1 MLPAMSLRTGMGDA
15 FTHSM
20 RAYYL
25 PIVAGVTLVISAF
38 MPWMLLGEQRLGG
51 VPDIAGLWVLGLGIL
66 AVVLAALSVVT
77 RKNSRH
83 PLLLVGLAAFA
94 IVLLTEQLMERSAA
108 DQAWVRSQAH
118 AIVEGQRARDQP
130 APTMAPGA
138 YVGLA
143 AAAVITFFGLT
154 IVVRGG
160 VSPYAEPED
169 DD

>member
-1 MLPAMSLRTGMGDA
+1 MSLRTAVGGA

-20 RAYYL
+20 RSYYL
-25 PIVAGVTLVISAF
+25 PIVAGVVLVTSAF
-38 MPWMLLGEQRLGG
+38 MPWMLIGNQQFGG

-108 DQAWVRSQAH
+108 DQAWARSQAR
-118 AIVEGQRARDQP
+118 AIVQNQRAPDQLE
-130 APTMAPGA
+130 PTMAPGA
-138 YVGLA
+138 YVGLVA
-143 AAAVITFFGLT
+143 ASVITLFGLT

-160 VSPYAEPED
+160 VRPYSEPED

>member
-1 MLPAMSLRTGMGDA
+1 MSLRTGVGAA

-20 RAYYL
+20 RSYYL
-25 PIVAGVTLVISAF
+25 PIVAGVMLVTSAF
-38 MPWMLLGEQRLGG
+38 MPWMLIGDQQFGG

-66 AVVLAALSVVT
+66 VVVLAALSVVT

-83 PLLLVGLAAFA
+83 PVLLVGLAAFA

-108 DQAWVRSQAH
+108 DQAWVRSQAR
-118 AIVEGQRARDQP
+118 AIVEGQRAPDQP
-130 APTMAPGA
+130 EPTMAQGA
-138 YVGLA
+138 YVGLVA
-143 AAAVITFFGLT
+143 ASVIILFGLT

-160 VSPYAEPED
+160 VRPYSEPED